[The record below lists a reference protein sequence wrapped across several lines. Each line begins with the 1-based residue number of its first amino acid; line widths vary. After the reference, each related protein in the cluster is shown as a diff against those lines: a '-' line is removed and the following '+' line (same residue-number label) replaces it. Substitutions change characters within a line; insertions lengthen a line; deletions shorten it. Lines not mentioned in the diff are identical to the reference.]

1 MEIFPVPN
9 FISLKI
15 GSLGFVPRDELDSV
29 LIFIGVSS
37 RAIYLGESH
46 RVGFLE
52 RVDFVLVEPKL
63 VLQVVSQTAK

>member
-15 GSLGFVPRDELDSV
+15 GILGFVPRDELDSV